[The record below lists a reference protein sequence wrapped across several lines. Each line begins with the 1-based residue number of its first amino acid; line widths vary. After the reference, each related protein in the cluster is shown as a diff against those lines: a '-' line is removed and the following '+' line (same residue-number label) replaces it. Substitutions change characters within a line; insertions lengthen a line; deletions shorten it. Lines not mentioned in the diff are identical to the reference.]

1 MPNFHAL
8 SSALTFPSTN
18 VVVIGG
24 TQGIGA
30 GIAIRFAELGASV
43 LVVGRNEALGNEIV
57 KALETAAQKNGRGGG
72 RVRFEFSRRD
82 LGSVEQIRAA
92 AEDIARWAGN
102 GDIHYLFQ
110 SQGEPLRLLCL

>member
-1 MPNFHAL
+1 MPDFHAL
-8 SSALTFPSTN
+8 SSALTFTSTN

-30 GIAIRFAELGASV
+30 GIAVRFAELGASV

-57 KALETAAQKNGRGGG
+57 KTLETAAQKNGQDGG
-72 RVRFEFSRRD
+72 RVRFGFSRRD

-92 AEDIARWAGN
+92 AEDVARWAGN
-102 GDIHYLFQ
+102 GDINYLFQ